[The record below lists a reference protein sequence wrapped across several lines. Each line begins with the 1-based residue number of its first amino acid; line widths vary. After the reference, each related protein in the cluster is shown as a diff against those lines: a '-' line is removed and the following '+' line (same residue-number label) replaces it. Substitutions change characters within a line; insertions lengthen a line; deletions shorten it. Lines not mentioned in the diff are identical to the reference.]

1 MEGSDVTAFGEKP
14 LIDYHLHVVAHGDRP
29 MTVENILEYCEVA
42 RARGIRQMGITEHD
56 RYLDEIDL
64 AAFQEAREISRDVEL
79 RLGIEIDFVPG
90 AEKRMDRDA
99 TALPYDYVIG
109 SVHRVDNEEVDRA
122 SDQGIYDRYDTY
134 DLYAAYYANVRKA
147 ALSGRFEIIGHPD
160 LIKIFRRFP
169 DRDITPILEETAE
182 AVAES
187 GVVVDVNA
195 AGLRKPVGEVYP
207 SPGFLRMFHERGVPI
222 VLSSDAHAPNQVA
235 LGYDTS
241 LALVHDI
248 GYREVATFRN
258 HERGTLPL

>member
-1 MEGSDVTAFGEKP
+1 
-14 LIDYHLHVVAHGDRP
+14 

-42 RARGIRQMGITEHD
+42 RARGVRQMGITEHD

-90 AEKRMDRDA
+90 AEERMDRDA

-122 SDQGIYDRYDTY
+122 ADQSIYDRYDTY
-134 DLYAAYYANVRKA
+134 DLYAAYYVNVRKA
-147 ALSGRFEIIGHPD
+147 ALSGRFEVLGHPD
-160 LIKIFRRFP
+160 LIKIFRHFP
-169 DRDITPILEETAE
+169 NHDITPILEETAE

-195 AGLRKPVGEVYP
+195 AGLRKPIGEVYP
-207 SPGFLRMFHERGVPI
+207 SADFLRMFYRRGVPI
-222 VLSSDAHAPNQVA
+222 ILSSDAHAPNQVA

-258 HERGTLPL
+258 HERGALPL